1 MYCFDLIL
9 KFERLIRH
17 FAYRIGQS
25 NLNPNLQSH
34 QTQFNLSFEDKKKQI
49 KSLNCQ
55 LKKIDFFIIII

>member
-9 KFERLIRH
+9 KFAKVLRH

-34 QTQFNLSFEDKKKQI
+34 LTQFNLSFEDKKP
-49 KSLNCQ
+49 N
-55 LKKIDFFIIII
+55 